1 MRIKHFIGAVVMLL
15 FIASLSFA
23 QETHQKKTDIQ
34 SSKTVTCAVCGMN
47 LPVAK
52 AGAKT
57 TYKGQTY
64 YFCSSAEKA
73 KFQKNPEK
81 YSSAVKKEH
90 LKSSKVKN
98 ESVHGHMRGMKGMTA
113 KPVGS
118 AVDPV
123 CGMKVDLKSAKYKTD
138 YKGKTYYFCAKGDLD
153 TFKKNPQK
161 YIK

>member
-1 MRIKHFIGAVVMLL
+1 MRIKQFVGVMVMLV
-15 FIASLSFA
+15 FAVSLGFA
-23 QETHQKKTDIQ
+23 QETPQKRTEVQ
-34 SSKTVTCAVCGMN
+34 SSKTVTCAVCGMQF
-47 LPVAK
+47 PVSK

-57 TYKGQTY
+57 THKGQTY

-81 YSSAVKKEH
+81 YISAVKKEH
-90 LKSSKVKN
+90 LKSSKVKS
-98 ESVHGHMRGMKGMTA
+98 ESVQGHMRGMKSMSA
-113 KPVGS
+113 KTVGF

-123 CGMKVDLKSAKYKTD
+123 CGMKVDLKTAKFKTD
-138 YKGKTYYFCAKGDLD
+138 YKGKTYYFCAKGDLK